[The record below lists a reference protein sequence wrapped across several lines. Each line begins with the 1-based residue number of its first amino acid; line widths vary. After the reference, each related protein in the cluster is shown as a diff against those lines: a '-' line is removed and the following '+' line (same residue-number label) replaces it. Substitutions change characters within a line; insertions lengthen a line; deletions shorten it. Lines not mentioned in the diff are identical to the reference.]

1 MPHSWSTQFYS
12 FSHPSVFFCFYKPG
26 LQWGWSLSQLSQ
38 SKRKHTCWTGQ
49 CTHSESQ
56 TVIHRHRKSTKSPL
70 SKVPASQ
77 WIWTQ
82 DLWSELNWLTQ
93 LIIFSIIWV
102 ADVGPHSV
110 SQNAPFSHLQLMFT
124 LGSHIQQG
132 QVTRL
137 HDVTWSDSWLLFALL
152 HTGPKRNPNQASENK
167 GTKFF
172 LPHHSL
178 WLEQDKFVQVCRYFT
193 TAVKLLQVPKLIK
206 RNKRQSSPFYLTVSR
221 THCPA
226 AHMDLDRDRRDKSE
240 QMGSIHHYVVG
251 LLLHGWISTVGAPAL
266 FHAAVWMG
274 QSIRLSHHLKLD
286 QKTSSG
292 PALI

>member
-1 MPHSWSTQFYS
+1 MIRLLITLCFA
-12 FSHPSVFFCFYKPG
+12 SHWPKEKP
-26 LQWGWSLSQLSQ
+26 Q
-38 SKRKHTCWTGQ
+38 
-49 CTHSESQ
+49 
-56 TVIHRHRKSTKSPL
+56 P
-70 SKVPASQ
+70 
-77 WIWTQ
+77 
-82 DLWSELNWLTQ
+82 
-93 LIIFSIIWV
+93 
-102 ADVGPHSV
+102 
-110 SQNAPFSHLQLMFT
+110 
-124 LGSHIQQG
+124 
-132 QVTRL
+132 
-137 HDVTWSDSWLLFALL
+137 
-152 HTGPKRNPNQASENK
+152 ASENK

-251 LLLHGWISTVGAPAL
+251 LLLHGWISTVGAL